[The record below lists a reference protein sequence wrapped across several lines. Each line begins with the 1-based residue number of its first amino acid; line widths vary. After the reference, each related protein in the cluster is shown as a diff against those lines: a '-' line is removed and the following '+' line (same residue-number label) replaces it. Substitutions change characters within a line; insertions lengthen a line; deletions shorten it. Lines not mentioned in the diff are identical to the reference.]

1 MNSLF
6 PLLEKI
12 KTKPGLYIGK
22 ASIADLRMFIVGYR
36 FARSEAKLSLT
47 EAENDFYKNFQPWLQ
62 LRLNVRTS
70 NAWDKIILFTVPN
83 EQQAFDYFFQLL
95 EEFLERD
102 REQDIDPMLFDLRS
116 EAMNTR
122 KIA

>member
-1 MNSLF
+1 MDKS
-6 PLLEKI
+6 
-12 KTKPGLYIGK
+12 IGK
-22 ASIADLRMFIVGYR
+22 ASIGDLRMFIVGYR
-36 FARSEAKLSLT
+36 FARSEAKLPPT

-95 EEFLERD
+95 EEFTARD
-102 REQDIDPMLFDLRS
+102 RKQDLDPMLFDLRS
-116 EAMNTR
+116 DVVASLKT
-122 KIA
+122 A

>member
-1 MNSLF
+1 MNVLF
-6 PLLEKI
+6 PLLKKI

-36 FARSEAKLSLT
+36 FARSEAKLSPT

-70 NAWDKIILFTVPN
+70 NAWDKIILFTVTN
-83 EQQAFDYFFQLL
+83 EQQAFEYSFQLL
-95 EEFLERD
+95 EEFIERD

-116 EAMNTR
+116 EAMITR
-122 KIA
+122 ETA

>member
-12 KTKPGLYIGK
+12 KAKPGLYIGRP
-22 ASIADLRMFIVGYR
+22 SIADLRMFIVGYR
-36 FARSEAKLSLT
+36 FARSEAKLPPT
-47 EAENDFYKNFQPWLQ
+47 EIESDFYKNFQPWLQ

-95 EEFLERD
+95 EEFIERD

>member
-6 PLLEKI
+6 ALLDKI
-12 KTKPGLYIGK
+12 KAKPGLYIGR

-36 FARSEAKLSLT
+36 FARSEAKFPPT
-47 EAENDFYKNFQPWLQ
+47 EIESDFYKNFQPWLQ

-70 NAWDKIILFTVPN
+70 NAWDKIILFTVTN

-95 EEFLERD
+95 EEFKVRD

-116 EAMNTR
+116 EAILSR